1 MWEWKLAVWWDRDNK
16 GRAREKFANS
26 KIEARSVEHGKLL
39 PPSIFCYYQASGHR
53 PIGSVASS
61 WVEVLCFDLNYQWFK
76 YPFWTERVTKKCLI
90 KLEIFRVFNG
100 LLLELILAFIRH
112 ICVHRLIF
120 RRWSDCNCKC
130 CNVLCLSKDNQSWQ
144 THVARWEG
152 SWIDEISG
160 VHLQH
165 FFGFADSLVCK
176 TIREICWVGIDP
188 DGILLYCLDDPF
200 CRFHPSSSGVYSRR
214 AGNIRLVWKNTS
226 CVWQKKTPNLIIRKP
241 EQHHSISWKC
251 VYVSSSS

>member
-1 MWEWKLAVWWDRDNK
+1 MWEWKLAVWWNRDNK

-53 PIGSVASS
+53 PIGSVAKS
-61 WVEVLCFDLNYQWFK
+61 WVEGLCFDLNYQWFK
-76 YPFWTERVTKKCLI
+76 YLFWTEGGTK

-120 RRWSDCNCKC
+120 RRWSDCNCKG
-130 CNVLCLSKDNQSWQ
+130 CNVLGLSKDNQSWQ

-160 VHLQH
+160 GCALAALFWFCWFSCLQN
-165 FFGFADSLVCK
+165 
-176 TIREICWVGIDP
+176 
-188 DGILLYCLDDPF
+188 
-200 CRFHPSSSGVYSRR
+200 YSRNLLSWDR
-214 AGNIRLVWKNTS
+214 SWWDFALLPRRPLLQIPHVFFWRLFSPSRKYTS
-226 CVWQKKTPNLIIRKP
+226 GLEKHILCVAKKPSKS
-241 EQHHSISWKC
+241 HH
-251 VYVSSSS
+251 